1 MILIF
6 GDSLVDGLQLNCNFH
21 IEKFPGITS
30 EQLLRNDFDLIFYL
44 DEDNYDAV
52 IIIVGNNDLG
62 HGVSNY
68 DIINNII
75 SLHQIAWNRNIKTII
90 VGLSDKKFN
99 KELSKKLEK
108 YDSTNFLFCDYLE
121 NISSDKTIDGLHLT
135 LAAKNEFSCQLQNL
149 IKKFDNKFI

>member
-30 EQLLRNDFDLIFYL
+30 EQLLHNDFDLNFYL
-44 DEDNYDAV
+44 DEDDYNIV
-52 IIIVGNNDLG
+52 IIIVGSNDLG
-62 HGVSNY
+62 HGVSNC

-75 SLHQIAWNRNIKTII
+75 SLHQIAWNRNIKTIV
-90 VGLSDKKFN
+90 VGLSNQKFN

-108 YDSTNFLFCDYLE
+108 YDSTKFLFCDYLE
-121 NISSDKTIDGLHLT
+121 YISSNKTMDGLHLT
-135 LAAKNEFSCQLQNL
+135 LTAKNEFSNQLQKL
-149 IKKFDNKFI
+149 IKN

>member
-30 EQLLRNDFDLIFYL
+30 KQLLHNDFDLNFYL
-44 DEDNYDAV
+44 DEDSYSAV
-52 IIIVGNNDLG
+52 IIIVGSNDLG
-62 HGVSNY
+62 HGVSNC

-75 SLHQIAWNRNIKTII
+75 SLHQIAWNRNIKTIV

-99 KELSKKLEK
+99 KELSKKLGK
-108 YDSTNFLFCDYLE
+108 FDSTNFLFCDYLE
-121 NISSDKTIDGLHLT
+121 NISNDKTIDGLHLT
-135 LAAKNEFSCQLQNL
+135 LDAKHKFSNQLQIL
-149 IKKFDNKFI
+149 IKKIDNKFK